1 VVDWRRFTPEN
12 FKYDF
17 ERDKLFEHQV
27 TLLSQEAIDRR
38 VVAQSEND
46 SAWEAPPRVKRSKPA
61 SLSIPGDLAARAA
74 FLARL
79 QREADLNNWVERVLR
94 DRVELEEFAFA
105 EAKKNLTP

>member
-1 VVDWRRFTPEN
+1 MKT
-12 FKYDF
+12 K
-17 ERDKLFEHQV
+17 KASA
-27 TLLSQEAIDRR
+27 LSQEAVDRR

-46 SAWEAPPRVKRSKPA
+46 SAWEAPIRVKRSKPA
-61 SLSIPGDLAARAA
+61 FLSIPGDLAARAA

-79 QREADLNNWVERVLR
+79 HREADLQSWVERVLR